1 MNFQFI
7 SQLYAHNHSC
17 GMREVMKNQEIR
29 RRKELKIKMTQVFNN
44 EIQILPREMQNILLD
59 DLVTAFEN
67 RLKALQKSKIKSEM
81 QFLIANVQCYEVLQ
95 KS

>member
-1 MNFQFI
+1 
-7 SQLYAHNHSC
+7 
-17 GMREVMKNQEIR
+17 MKNQEIR

-67 RLKALQKSKIKSEM
+67 RLKALQKCKMKSEM

-95 KS
+95 NS

>member
-1 MNFQFI
+1 
-7 SQLYAHNHSC
+7 
-17 GMREVMKNQEIR
+17 MKDQEIR

-44 EIQILPREMQNILLD
+44 EIQILPRETQNILLD

-67 RLKALQKSKIKSEM
+67 RLKALQKRKMKSEM
-81 QFLIANVQCYEVLQ
+81 QVLIANMQCYEVLQ

>member
-1 MNFQFI
+1 
-7 SQLYAHNHSC
+7 
-17 GMREVMKNQEIR
+17 MKNQEIR

-67 RLKALQKSKIKSEM
+67 RLKALQKRKMKSEM

>member
-1 MNFQFI
+1 
-7 SQLYAHNHSC
+7 
-17 GMREVMKNQEIR
+17 MKNQEIR

-67 RLKALQKSKIKSEM
+67 RLKALQKRKMKSEM
-81 QFLIANVQCYEVLQ
+81 QVLIANVQCYEVLQ